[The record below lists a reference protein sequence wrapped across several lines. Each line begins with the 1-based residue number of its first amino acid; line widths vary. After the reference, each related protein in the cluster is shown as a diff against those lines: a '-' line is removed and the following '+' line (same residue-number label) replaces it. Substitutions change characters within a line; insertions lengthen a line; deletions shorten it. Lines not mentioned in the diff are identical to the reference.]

1 MISIKYLI
9 SDKKG
14 GIAYCSEVIK
24 NGNESF
30 LWQDD
35 EEKYPMLSEVTTF
48 DIETFFPEEMKELVQ
63 ELTAVKKT
71 LKDKLEILHIE
82 EIISLCKKCQDKNE
96 GQIVFNPFTNL
107 VKIGEKQS

>member
-1 MISIKYLI
+1 MISIKYLV

-14 GIAYCSEVIK
+14 SITHCSEVIK

-35 EEKYPMLSEVTTF
+35 EDKYPILSEVTTF
-48 DIETFFPEEMKELVQ
+48 DIETFFPEEMNDLIQELINVKKEL
-63 ELTAVKKT
+63 
-71 LKDKLEILHIE
+71 KDEENVNHINK
-82 EIISLCKKCQDKNE
+82 IIGLCQKCQERNE

-107 VKIGEKQS
+107 VKIGNNH